1 MLLLIVVIMTL
12 LLLETTP
19 VLVHLL
25 HIHEEAAFAA
35 CGRSNL
41 HTTILLVQITL
52 LLVQKLRWWCERRNP
67 APQPLAHAQSPLVT
81 VHGVGTMKRCGK
93 QRRSK
98 RFARFFSS
106 RSKSRTFFDSG
117 NFILAAALTAGRGGG
132 GRDALCGACRQ
143 KRGTSSSF
151 SRSFS
156 LFLASI

>member
-1 MLLLIVVIMTL
+1 MLLLIVVIIMTL

-19 VLVHLL
+19 VPNRLL
-25 HIHEEAAFAA
+25 HLHGEAAVVA

-41 HTTILLVQITL
+41 HAIIVLVKITL
-52 LLVQKLRWWCERRNP
+52 LLVQKLRWWCERRTP

-117 NFILAAALTAGRGGG
+117 NFVLAASLTAGLGGG
-132 GRDALCGACRQ
+132 GG
-143 KRGTSSSF
+143 
-151 SRSFS
+151 
-156 LFLASI
+156 